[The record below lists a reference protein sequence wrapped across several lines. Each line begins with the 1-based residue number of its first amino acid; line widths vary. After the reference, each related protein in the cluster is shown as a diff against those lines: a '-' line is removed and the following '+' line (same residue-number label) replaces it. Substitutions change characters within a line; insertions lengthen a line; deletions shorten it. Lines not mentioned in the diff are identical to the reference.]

1 MHLADQATLEMF
13 VAVLLDENEHCN
25 SEDEKL
31 FEYEGTQAASGG
43 VTNKALEQPFIQE
56 HVSRDWA
63 NIKEVTE
70 AATFVNDCV
79 LPGNEIV
86 LSISKKRAAFCI
98 EIRKPRAA
106 PGAAEEPVNA
116 HGEAADV
123 LEIRVD
129 PLAGDSQLAK
139 VLREQGLSY
148 CLLLVKVAGDTTTI
162 KVARLSPT
170 SIKTVL
176 KFVFVDEKTV
186 EHESDEDRARALE
199 AGSSPIFTAKDLQA
213 TTVDALRRYYGAQTM
228 EQAMRM
234 CQNQQL
240 LIDINDDDEY
250 EAPTIF
256 EQMESAKPSVHK
268 TRMLSKYM

>member
-1 MHLADQATLEMF
+1 MASMHLADQATLEMF

-63 NIKEVTE
+63 NIKEVTD
-70 AATFVNDCV
+70 AATFVHDCV

-86 LSISKKRAAFCI
+86 LSISKKRSAFCI

-106 PGAAEEPVNA
+106 SGAAEEPA
-116 HGEAADV
+116 TAQDDEAADV

-148 CLLLVKVAGDTTTI
+148 CLLLVKVAGNTTTI

-199 AGSSPIFTAKDLQA
+199 AGSSPIFTAKDL
-213 TTVDALRRYYGAQTM
+213 
-228 EQAMRM
+228 
-234 CQNQQL
+234 
-240 LIDINDDDEY
+240 
-250 EAPTIF
+250 
-256 EQMESAKPSVHK
+256 
-268 TRMLSKYM
+268 

>member
-1 MHLADQATLEMF
+1 MASMHLADQATLEMF

-31 FEYEGTQAASGG
+31 FEYEGAEAAGE
-43 VTNKALEQPFIQE
+43 VAPNKALEQQPFIRE

-63 NIKEVTE
+63 NIEEVTE
-70 AATFVNDCV
+70 AATFVHDCV
-79 LPGNEIV
+79 LPGNEIL
-86 LSISKKRAAFCI
+86 LSISKKRSAFCI

-106 PGAAEEPVNA
+106 SGAAEEPA
-116 HGEAADV
+116 IAQDDEAADV

-148 CLLLVKVAGDTTTI
+148 CLLLVKVAGNTTTI

-199 AGSSPIFTAKDLQA
+199 PGSSPIFTAKDLQA

-228 EQAMRM
+228 E
-234 CQNQQL
+234 
-240 LIDINDDDEY
+240 
-250 EAPTIF
+250 
-256 EQMESAKPSVHK
+256 
-268 TRMLSKYM
+268 